1 MVKGKGVFQLEAKQ
15 QIDLIERLSVHLW
28 PAEHTEALGN
38 WILRA
43 SGGVTRRANSV
54 FTWGN
59 FPEDPEWLKQ
69 VESFYQ
75 GHGLPVYYHV
85 SEASPEG
92 LDAKLDQLGYHKDAP
107 TIVMT
112 AESKEVL
119 ELSRLKLEQ
128 KAKAEVTSDW
138 LTSADDER
146 LDPAA
151 KEIWLRHFMSL
162 EKFSDERVDFYRGLM
177 DRISPIKGFMQLR
190 LNGVTAAAGTAVVE
204 KGWAGL
210 INVVVGEPFRG
221 QGISYRLM
229 QALAEWSTQQG
240 ASNLYLQVMADND
253 SAIRSY
259 SNLGFSPLYG
269 YHYRCKV

>member
-1 MVKGKGVFQLEAKQ
+1 MCKGKECSKLETKQ
-15 QIDLIERLSVHLW
+15 QIDLIEHLSVHLW
-28 PAEHTEALGN
+28 PAENKEPLGN

-59 FPEDPEWLKQ
+59 FPDDPEWLKQ
-69 VESFYQ
+69 VERFYH

-92 LDAKLDQLGYHKDAP
+92 LDAKLDELGYLKDAP

-119 ELSRLKLEQ
+119 RLSKLKLEQ
-128 KAKAEVTSDW
+128 KEKAEVTSAW
-138 LTSADDER
+138 LTPADGEN

-162 EKFSDERVDFYRGLM
+162 EKFSDERADFYRCLM

-190 LNGVTAAAGTAVVE
+190 QGGVTAAVGTAVVE

-210 INVVVGEPFRG
+210 INVVVGEQFRG

-229 QALAEWSTQQG
+229 KALVEWTTQQG

-259 SNLGFSPLYG
+259 SNLGFTPLYG
-269 YHYRCKV
+269 YHYRYKV